1 VTTTQPTES
10 AILPD
15 NIARQIVLPEG
26 HDRDLDE
33 LMRKWREAKPYN
45 PRRDMA

>member
-1 VTTTQPTES
+1 MPAKGAPGDLHVVVR
-10 AILPD
+10 
-15 NIARQIVLPEG
+15 IALPEG
-26 HDRDLDE
+26 GDDALSE